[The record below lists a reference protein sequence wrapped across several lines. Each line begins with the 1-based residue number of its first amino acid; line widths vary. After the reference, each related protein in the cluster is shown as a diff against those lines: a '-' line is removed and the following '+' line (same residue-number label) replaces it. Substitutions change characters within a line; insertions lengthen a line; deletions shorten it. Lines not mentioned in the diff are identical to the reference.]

1 MKKLTGRLEEPKR
14 NKRKLDKRLKLSL
27 TKPSYLLTLK
37 YAHIRWENRQRLC
50 YLLERLVKKHNWA
63 EASGVLRLLLKGT
76 SRDFSADLNRLK
88 YSVAIRL
95 LKYIDGDHVDIRRI
109 RDIYEIWMSR
119 IRFKTVKTE
128 EQIAVHLEFILFCL
142 THGNLGW
149 AHQATLSLMKEQNF
163 SCHPMANLVM
173 GLTFCQL
180 WYSNLTEEVKLRN
193 SDQDYLPQQS
203 DASGSNMGNEIV
215 YSEGNYAAYTHD
227 AVSSQCGSETSVM
240 NDKRESLVAG
250 SNQQRVVHV
259 QNNVNLQRAA
269 PLVQEIEPLG
279 SNQNSSENEVGFY
292 DDSGYTCDPSVF
304 SALEGLESWLM
315 PLKLPYSS
323 ENFVYLHRQMVNN
336 HYKDALKHLR
346 LALHC
351 EPPLSAA
358 LLPLIQLLLIGGQA
372 KEALS
377 EVEKFCNISN
387 MPFPFRLRASLL
399 EYFYSNDSVRLCNC
413 FEEVLKR
420 DPTCCHSLARLVSM
434 HQKGDYS
441 LESLVEMIALH
452 VEATFPESETW
463 REFASCFLKLYEY
476 EEDRLSVC
484 LVGNEGEQK
493 ANRSIYYRRIPS
505 IFTEVNS
512 RRAWRLRCRCWLKRH
527 FGKRMLASEIAS
539 GMLELVTY
547 KAACAAHLYG
557 EECHYVVKVYTHLRE
572 HSEKDLCKFLKPHM
586 VNSIRLNVRFQE
598 K

>member
-1 MKKLTGRLEEPKR
+1 MKKLEGRLEEPKR
-14 NKRKLDKRLKLSL
+14 NKRKLDKRLILSL
-27 TKPSYLLTLK
+27 TKPSHLLTLK

-50 YLLERLVKKHNWA
+50 YLLERLVKKQNWA
-63 EASGVLRLLLKGT
+63 EASGVLSLLFKGT
-76 SRDFSADLNRLK
+76 SHDFSAGLNRLK

-173 GLTFCQL
+173 GLAFCQL
-180 WYSNLTEEVKLRN
+180 WYSNLTEEIKLRN
-193 SDQDYLPQQS
+193 SDQDYFPQQS
-203 DASGSNMGNEIV
+203 DASGSHMGNEIV
-215 YSEGNYAAYTHD
+215 FSEGNYAAYSHG

-240 NDKRESLVAG
+240 NDKRESLLAG
-250 SNQQRVVHV
+250 SNQQRDVHV

-269 PLVQEIEPLG
+269 PLVQEVEPLG
-279 SNQNSSENEVGFY
+279 SNQNSAENEVDFY
-292 DDSGYTCDPSVF
+292 DDNGYTCDPSVF

-336 HYKDALKHLR
+336 HCKDALKHLR

-399 EYFYSNDSVRLCNC
+399 EYFYSNDSVMLCNC

-547 KAACAAHLYG
+547 KAACAVHLYG
-557 EECHYVVKVYTHLRE
+557 EECHYVIKVYTHLRE
-572 HSEKDLCKFLKPHM
+572 HNEKDLRKFLKLHM
-586 VNSIRLNVRFQE
+586 VNSIRLNVKFQE